1 MHLLRFVV
9 LTVLLSCT
17 GSVFGQINCY
27 DSSLN
32 HSGVN
37 PAIDSL
43 EYHACQIDEGLPA
56 AVTSNFKV
64 FSAVE
69 YTLHKY
75 KDQADITRY
84 RENTIDSLRQL
95 NPFNLIFWWSP
106 AEGNDLFGRC
116 DLAFTYPSDDEF
128 QTCFTSIRTA
138 IIASQLQS
146 VVESELATGSFGGN
160 NYRGLEQQVLSLLRE
175 KIEAIQ
181 GCCAST
187 ANKSEDA
194 CSPCPV
200 GEELLDLKGHAHL
213 YEVGTSTPVE
223 TGTIEVTLVENGTSD
238 KSNTGFINLVGG
250 KLIFGDLEI
259 DVEAKYNEFLNL
271 GDTICVFPAYFTTD
285 ETLCL
290 LDIDWD
296 RGDRTIIN
304 IASLEE
310 GNILEMSEY
319 DDTDCYLFGD
329 YLIDEYPAI
338 FGGRLFESEAETFE
352 VFEPG
357 SRGANEENEPEPS
370 IIKGHFAPS
379 GAIVNVQDPNSN
391 GSFRRRNVKLVRYGT
406 SASPTNTLLYFTY
419 GVVGYKYFSSNIS
432 YAENGYYDQGG
443 VREWLFGDKRKR
455 NVESFKEIESF
466 TKKYDW
472 AIAKI
477 EDTRLVT
484 GFKDNNCLGIQQCFW
499 ETSPN
504 VTQLEGDRKE
514 VVIHNSAVC
523 RQVEPANDICCEL
536 GRAYVNDHLESA
548 GEDSTKRNAILSI
561 AGDLCVIGEAL
572 FEEYENN
579 VWENTPDL
587 LKMHYELNYYKYI
600 EECATGCSYDS
611 LKLSINNFKE
621 RVLLRLD
628 SVEVTNG
635 WTAMKALID
644 SYSDAEISALSA
656 EQRIHVIKELGKFLN
671 DSYRFTVFGTAIRTR
686 SNEASIIRVL
696 SSVSV
701 DKCPFANALFTD
713 EVFLDSLFIGFN
725 DREWGFIGDGN
736 YPQMVQAML
745 TLFTDCPSLFNRVV
759 DTTRR
764 YNEFVYIGNEILRDE
779 DGEALDCEV
788 KIVHNGGR
796 SYTVKNPYVE
806 LQEITSD
813 LEPTYVL
820 GYRSIC
826 GTNERNGTLLNFSSP
841 VEFVPV
847 FVQSA
852 NYGGLSGL
860 EKKMYLLPEFMF
872 KYFSDYQIHEI
883 FANNVNA
890 AIFVVTVVLTA
901 GEATFEVGLL
911 RVLAA
916 IDLAATVGTQFIN
929 QEINSTAFK
938 ERFGDD
944 NEAYKDFVKD
954 YKKFESVLNAGLF
967 SAGVLIGV
975 GSYARSV
982 NRSARVVAN
991 RTGSTVFS
999 KLDEVTQALGPE
1011 VWNGHNF
1018 VKSFASRLD
1027 NIPDEFYEFSEELVR
1042 KLDADLARKS
1052 TSARELF
1059 EAELRKPSGLTAY
1072 KLLDDFDEWRP
1083 NPDVVRQL
1091 SIDLEASPLLKS
1103 RLLDDGDHGVMAW
1116 KLMDD
1121 NLSNPTW
1128 CPN

>member
-1 MHLLRFVV
+1 
-9 LTVLLSCT
+9 
-17 GSVFGQINCY
+17 VFGQINCY

-95 NPFNLIFWWSP
+95 NPYNLIFWWSS

-138 IIASQLQS
+138 IIAGQLQS
-146 VVESELATGSFGGN
+146 LVESELATGSFGGN
-160 NYRGLEQQVLSLLRE
+160 NYRALEEQVLSLLGQ
-175 KIEAIQ
+175 KIEAVQ
-181 GCCAST
+181 DCCAST

-200 GEELLDLKGHAHL
+200 GEELLDLKDRAYL
-213 YEVGTSTPVE
+213 YEVESFIPV
-223 TGTIEVTLVENGTSD
+223 GDVSIVVSFVENQIIN
-238 KSNTGFINLVGG
+238 KSSTEFLNLVGSN
-250 KLIFGDLEI
+250 LFFGELEI
-259 DVEAKYNEFLNL
+259 DLQAKYDEFLNL
-271 GDTICVFPAYFTTD
+271 GDTICAFPAYFTTD

-290 LDIDWD
+290 LDIDNWD

-304 IASLEE
+304 IASSEE
-310 GNILEMSEY
+310 GSIFEMSEY
-319 DDTDCYLFGD
+319 TDSDCYLFGD
-329 YLIDEYPAI
+329 YLIDEYPEV
-338 FGGRLFESEAETFE
+338 FGARLFESKAEEIE

-357 SRGANEENEPEPS
+357 GRGMNGGSNKSSP
-370 IIKGHFAPS
+370 IIRGYFAPS
-379 GAIVNVQDPNSN
+379 GAIVNVKNPASNS
-391 GSFRRRNVKLVRYGT
+391 SFQMKKVYLVRGDNHN
-406 SASPTNTLLYFTY
+406 SPANTLWRF
-419 GVVGYKYFSSNIS
+419 KYETVEYVYYRSNIVGFNNA
-432 YAENGYYDQGG
+432 YLDRTI
-443 VREWLFGDKRKR
+443 VDRRFRKNR
-455 NVESFKEIESF
+455 KVTKAFATTIKNF
-466 TKKYDW
+466 TVDHDW

-499 ETSPN
+499 ETLPN
-504 VTQLEGDRKE
+504 VTELEGDRME
-514 VVIHNSAVC
+514 VVIPFTANNC

-548 GEDSTKRNAILSI
+548 GQDTTKRNAILSI

-587 LKMHYELNYYKYI
+587 LKRHYELNYYKYI

-736 YPQMVQAML
+736 YPQMVQTML
-745 TLFTDCPSLFNRVV
+745 ALFTDCPSLFHRMA

-764 YNEFVYIGNEILRDE
+764 YDEFVYIGNEVLRDE
-779 DGEALDCEV
+779 NGEALDCEI
-788 KIVHNGGR
+788 KITHNGGR
-796 SYTVKNPYVE
+796 SYTIRNPFVE
-806 LQEITSD
+806 LWADYSSEYPY
-813 LEPTYVL
+813 PT
-820 GYRSIC
+820 C
-826 GTNERNGTLLNFSSP
+826 GTNEENEAILQFSSP
-841 VEFVPV
+841 VEFIPV

-852 NYGGLSGL
+852 NYGNLPGMQ
-860 EKKMYLLPEFMF
+860 KKMYLLPEFMF
-872 KYFSDYQIHEI
+872 RYFSNYQINEA
-883 FANNVNA
+883 FASNIDE

-901 GEATFEVGLL
+901 GEVTFEVGLI

-916 IDLAATVGTQFIN
+916 IDLAATISTTIIN
-929 QEINSTAFK
+929 QEITSTAFK

-944 NEAYKDFVKD
+944 NKAYKDFVIG
-954 YKKFESVLNAGLF
+954 YKKFESILNAGLF

-999 KLDEVTQALGPE
+999 KLDEVTQALGSE
-1011 VWNGHNF
+1011 VWNGHNY

-1072 KLLDDFDEWRP
+1072 KLLGDFDEWRP

-1091 SIDLEASPLLKS
+1091 TIDLEASPLLKS

-1116 KLMDD
+1116 KLIDD
-1121 NLSNPTW
+1121 NVPTPIW
-1128 CPN
+1128 CATN